1 MSFFLDTDI
10 LSLFAKADAI
20 DLLLRLCHVE
30 RLAITGILAWFKSA
44 DFTFTDGIV

>member
-20 DLLLRLCHVE
+20 DLLLRSRENLGRRRKE
-30 RLAITGILAWFKSA
+30 QIDLSRRE
-44 DFTFTDGIV
+44 